1 MFKKIIR
8 IKGEPLLQLQSN
20 PNIMTLLSN
29 QNNSVNHSA
38 YQLSNTFHNP
48 ATIQSTNTANNSS
61 SVASSSSGS
70 GASSASSSNS
80 NNNHHSNNNN
90 NTSSNSLN
98 QHNNDNNAK
107 QRNTNHN
114 VNLKPV
120 QSNNSGG
127 NGQKRHLNSKFLS
140 NCFYLTAIKIHSVRL
155 EIAWKYS
162 GT

>member
-114 VNLKPV
+114 VNKT
-120 QSNNSGG
+120 NNDNSV
-127 NGQKRHLNSKFLS
+127 NLFYQFLLILIYFKFVFKKNQIDNKFGQ
-140 NCFYLTAIKIHSVRL
+140 I
-155 EIAWKYS
+155 
-162 GT
+162 